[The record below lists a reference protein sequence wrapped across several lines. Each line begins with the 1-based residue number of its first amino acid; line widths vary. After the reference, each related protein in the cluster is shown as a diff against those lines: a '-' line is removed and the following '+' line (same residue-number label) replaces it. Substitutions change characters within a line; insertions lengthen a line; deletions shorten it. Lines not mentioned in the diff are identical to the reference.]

1 MLYNKETNRTSVLL
15 LEQPYFGVH
24 NINGDAVCQGKGK
37 ENHQAIGR
45 FDVRKG
51 KKMDRELISLFVQ
64 LGEAEKDIILA
75 AAKALLS
82 GEEASSSAP
91 A

>member
-1 MLYNKETNRTSVLL
+1 MRE
-15 LEQPYFGVH
+15 
-24 NINGDAVCQGKGK
+24 
-37 ENHQAIGR
+37 
-45 FDVRKG
+45 
-51 KKMDRELISLFVQ
+51 KMDRELMDRFVQ

-82 GEEASSSAP
+82 GEEASPSAP

>member
-1 MLYNKETNRTSVLL
+1 MDKELMN
-15 LEQPYFGVH
+15 
-24 NINGDAVCQGKGK
+24 
-37 ENHQAIGR
+37 
-45 FDVRKG
+45 
-51 KKMDRELISLFVQ
+51 LFVQ

-82 GEEASSSAP
+82 GGEASPSAP

>member
-1 MLYNKETNRTSVLL
+1 
-15 LEQPYFGVH
+15 
-24 NINGDAVCQGKGK
+24 
-37 ENHQAIGR
+37 
-45 FDVRKG
+45 
-51 KKMDRELISLFVQ
+51 MDRELMDLFVQ

-82 GEEASSSAP
+82 GGEACPSAP

>member
-1 MLYNKETNRTSVLL
+1 MRE
-15 LEQPYFGVH
+15 
-24 NINGDAVCQGKGK
+24 
-37 ENHQAIGR
+37 
-45 FDVRKG
+45 
-51 KKMDRELISLFVQ
+51 KMDRELMDLFVQ

-82 GEEASSSAP
+82 GGEASPSAP

>member
-1 MLYNKETNRTSVLL
+1 
-15 LEQPYFGVH
+15 
-24 NINGDAVCQGKGK
+24 
-37 ENHQAIGR
+37 
-45 FDVRKG
+45 
-51 KKMDRELISLFVQ
+51 MDRELMDLFVQ

-82 GEEASSSAP
+82 GEEASPSAP